1 MALLSP
7 STFLASTFWS
17 FFSDPT
23 NMRRKC
29 ISRIYQRMYKPE
41 GILIHMA
48 VKNGYKKEIPVI
60 INQSILKDKIC
71 HLLKARENA
80 YRW

>member
-1 MALLSP
+1 
-7 STFLASTFWS
+7 
-17 FFSDPT
+17 
-23 NMRRKC
+23 
-29 ISRIYQRMYKPE
+29 MYKPE